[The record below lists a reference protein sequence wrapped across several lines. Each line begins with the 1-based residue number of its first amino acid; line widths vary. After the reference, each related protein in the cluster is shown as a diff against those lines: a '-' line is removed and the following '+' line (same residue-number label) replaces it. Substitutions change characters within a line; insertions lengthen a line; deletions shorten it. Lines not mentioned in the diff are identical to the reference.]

1 MRACLLTL
9 LLAAAALS
17 CARPQVDPSAD
28 PTRDPAAPEPW
39 LCSAGEERCSGS
51 AHQRCV
57 PEGEF
62 LRVEARDCAAEGLVC
77 VTDLWCV
84 ECRPDTRA
92 CNDDDTAVVVCG
104 GDGSGWSVVEPCDI
118 AAGEVCWDAACRDS
132 CEVAAERRSNVGC
145 EYWAA
150 DLDNASITNGL
161 DASIQ
166 QLGVVVSNVG
176 ASPAR
181 VTVEIDRA
189 APGEPPDLEVIE
201 EATIDPGD
209 LEVFDDLP
217 RREVDGT
224 PPDAADWWCNPLET
238 GHDCLTTNSAL
249 SRAAFRI
256 TSDRPVIAYQYQPLD
271 NAEVFSNDA
280 SMLLPATA
288 LGDGYVVMGWPQTI
302 ADTDDPATDANRH
315 LRSFLTLVGT
325 RPGTRVS
332 ITLTTDTV
340 AGDGLPAYS
349 AGEAVEMTLD
359 PFDVLNLETGA
370 FLADFT
376 GTVIEADGPVVV
388 FSGSEAADVP
398 FYETRSERL
407 CCADHLEEQL
417 PPRDTLGRAFFATPM
432 PSRTRALVAAGGPVA
447 QVDEPEYFRILAVDP
462 GVTTV
467 WVGLPGRDRDPIA
480 LEQNQHVTLE
490 ATTDFAVVSDKRI
503 ALGQFV
509 AGQEAVGI
517 PDRAPGGDP
526 AFLHV
531 PPVEQYRDRYVFLTP
546 SLYAFD
552 FVVVVA
558 PRGATLRLDGEP
570 LPDSCTVSTADGE
583 LHAADAPTDF
593 VVYRC
598 PLSSPIVEEP
608 PGGIGDWPVY
618 PGHQS
623 DGVHDLVADQPVG
636 LLVYG
641 FDSFVSYALAGGT
654 ELRTLE

>member
-1 MRACLLTL
+1 MRTGLPLLVAV
-9 LLAAAALS
+9 AAS
-17 CARPQVDPSAD
+17 CARPAVAPTPEPVPDPHH
-28 PTRDPAAPEPW
+28 PEPW
-39 LCSAGEERCSGS
+39 LCSEGEERCAG
-51 AHQRCV
+51 ARYQRCV

-62 LRVEARDCAAEGLVC
+62 LRVDERDCAAEGLVC
-77 VTDLWCV
+77 EPDLWCV
-84 ECRPDTRA
+84 ECHPDARA
-92 CNDDDTAVVVCG
+92 CNDDDTAVVACD
-104 GDGSGWSVVEPCDI
+104 GDGGGWSVVEPCDV
-118 AAGEVCWDAACRDS
+118 AAGQVCWDAACRDA

-150 DLDNASITNGL
+150 DLDNASITVGL

-176 ASPAR
+176 GSPAH
-181 VTVEIDRA
+181 VTIEIDHA
-189 APGEPPDLEVIE
+189 APGEPADLEVIE

-224 PPDAADWWCNPLET
+224 PDGAANWWCRSDELF
-238 GHDCLTTNSAL
+238 HDCLTTDSAL

-280 SMLLPATA
+280 SLLLPATA
-288 LGDGYVVMGWPQTI
+288 LGDGYSVMGWPQTI
-302 ADTDDPATDANRH
+302 ADTDDRATDGRLH
-315 LRSFLTLVGT
+315 LRSTLTLVGT

-332 ITLTTDTV
+332 IALSTDTV
-340 AGDGLPAYS
+340 AGGAVPAYR
-349 AGEAVEMTLD
+349 AGDVVDVTLD

-398 FYETRSERL
+398 FYESRAERL

-432 PSRTRALVAAGGPVA
+432 PSRTRAVFAAGGQVA

-467 WVGLPGRDRDPIA
+467 WVGLEGRQNDPIS

-509 AGQEAVGI
+509 SGQEAVGI
-517 PDRAPGGDP
+517 PDKAPGGDP
-526 AFLHV
+526 AFVHV

-552 FVVVVA
+552 FIVIIA
-558 PRGATLRLDGEP
+558 PRGTHLELDGAP
-570 LPDSCTVSTADGE
+570 LPEACTTATADGE
-583 LHAADAPTDF
+583 LHAADAPTDY
-593 VVYRC
+593 VVHRC
-598 PLSSPIVEEP
+598 PLSFPIVGDP
-608 PGGIGDWPVY
+608 PEGIGDWPVY
-618 PGHQS
+618 PGEQS

-636 LLVYG
+636 LMVYG
-641 FDSFVSYALAGGT
+641 FDAYVSYALAGGT
-654 ELRTLE
+654 ELRTLD